1 MAQRRLAKAIPS
13 DPRGTAAELR
23 REAPED
29 LSWEAAIGMFVE
41 GWAADH
47 PGIRPGTLE
56 HYREQ
61 LANRIAAF
69 AKKRG
74 ITSVQDFGRHDLRA
88 FVVWLDSFVTAN
100 DRPLTPRGKDM
111 ALATAKRFL
120 GWLYQERLLPED
132 IAAQVGTY
140 RLDTDP
146 EPKATPSADLEKVL
160 SSLDVRRP
168 TGIRNMAMI
177 HLMAFCGLRQ

>member
-1 MAQRRLAKAIPS
+1 
-13 DPRGTAAELR
+13 ELR

-29 LSWEAAIGMFVE
+29 LSWEAAIGLFVE

-61 LANRIAAF
+61 LVNRIAAF
-69 AKKRG
+69 ANERG
-74 ITSVQDFGRHDLRA
+74 ITSVQDFSRHDLRA

-100 DRPLTPRGKDM
+100 GRPLTPRGKDM

-120 GWLYQERLLPED
+120 GWLYQ
-132 IAAQVGTY
+132 V
-140 RLDTDP
+140 
-146 EPKATPSADLEKVL
+146 
-160 SSLDVRRP
+160 
-168 TGIRNMAMI
+168 
-177 HLMAFCGLRQ
+177 